1 MRVHSIYKDD
11 EFGAD
16 RPSPIPVIDGVAPPE
31 QPQEFEGTPVVLN
44 SRNSVRELQAELAKR
59 TDRVAKPLEKVWD
72 SQAEMIGTGSII
84 RGGLSGE
91 TMEEIEES
99 YQDYVDNELSATWL
113 TLAAIGGANIERGI
127 MRKWPQAPGTIVEPS
142 LPGPAA
148 DEWIRTRAFNLVV
161 EITDSQRIAAQ
172 NIVQRGLAEG
182 LNEREVA
189 RRLQEVVGLTNRE
202 AQAVENFRSKLI
214 ADGVNPRIVERRVA
228 TKARRL
234 HRVRA
239 RRIARTEMTWA
250 YNMGQLDA
258 VKSYQASGWIPK
270 NVVVAKKWRKV
281 LPVQECFCES
291 LDGKI
296 VDIDSTFPGLTPE
309 VPFTLT
315 PPAHPNCACVID
327 VVVFEAGALG
337 IPGIAA

>member
-1 MRVHSIYKDD
+1 MTNSGRT
-11 EFGAD
+11 D
-16 RPSPIPVIDGVAPPE
+16 RPPE
-31 QPQEFEGTPVVLN
+31 QLQEFEGTPVVLN

-72 SQAEMIGTGSII
+72 SQAEMIETDSII

-91 TMEEIEES
+91 TMGEIEES

-127 MRKWPQAPGTIVEPS
+127 MRKWPQTPGTIVEPS

-258 VKSYQASGWIPK
+258 VKSYQASGWIG
-270 NVVVAKKWRKV
+270 
-281 LPVQECFCES
+281 S
-291 LDGKI
+291 G
-296 VDIDSTFPGLTPE
+296 
-309 VPFTLT
+309 
-315 PPAHPNCACVID
+315 
-327 VVVFEAGALG
+327 VFL
-337 IPGIAA
+337 